1 MKLSIWALT
10 ITAAII
16 WGGAV
21 LLVGL
26 GNLIRPSYGGAF
38 LEIVASIYPG
48 YHVTRTIGSVIV
60 GTLYGALDGAIG
72 GLIFAWLYNLMAGP
86 SKSASA
92 AS

>member
-38 LEIVASIYPG
+38 LDIVASIYPG